1 MGIILNLY
9 LKSGISFW
17 LEGWMIP
24 TNTIINL
31 TKIFTK
37 GRKYK

>member
-24 TNTIINL
+24 AIINL
-31 TKIFTK
+31 TKNFTK